1 MNIDLTPLKDHH
13 DLLFEIA
20 LKVRQ
25 GHRFQPT
32 GFPDLGAAEFD
43 TPNGRSLLVESAQSM
58 ANRLEA
64 VCWDESAN
72 DLIEPL
78 RGLSYVKV
86 TRKEEKNNKEEER
99 YLTSSITDSHRLNS
113 PYIEKAKPEI
123 HNTIKD
129 EIGVGKSGP
138 IDRIKFVRTI
148 LKYDV
153 GSLVHG
159 VFLESMDGRLRVAR
173 AMSAFIE
180 ADGVKVAP
188 SGGSKQDHVDP
199 SGKAFGQGGAAK
211 GFGHVPFPRDEYTAV
226 RIMLYASIDLAQIR
240 GYGLEA
246 DATKMLMLLALF
258 KLRAFVDSPMRLRT
272 ACSFELEKVGPI
284 TSKNV
289 TGFQLPERKEIVG
302 ERRDGT
308 WSGELPK
315 LIRNLG
321 VGKDDE
327 PEKAEMLA
335 SNVPALPMADVGKD
349 DEPEKVEMRMTSV
362 VFTA

>member
-1 MNIDLTPLKDHH
+1 MSIDLTSLDNHH
-13 DLLFEIA
+13 DLLFEVA
-20 LKVRQ
+20 LKIRQ

-43 TPNGRSLLVESAQSM
+43 TPTGRSLLVESAQSM

-78 RGLSYVKV
+78 CGLSYVKV
-86 TRKEEKNNKEEER
+86 TRNHGQREGGDF
-99 YLTSSITDSHRLNS
+99 LTSSVLEAHRLNS

-123 HNTIKD
+123 HKQIKD

-138 IDRIKFVRTI
+138 VDRPKFVKTV

-173 AMSAFIE
+173 AISAFIE
-180 ADGVKVAP
+180 ADGVKTAA
-188 SGGSKQDHVDP
+188 SGGVKNDRVQPSKDE
-199 SGKAFGQGGAAK
+199 AGGRTASE
-211 GFGHVPFPRDEYTAV
+211 GFGNLPFPRDEYTAEK
-226 RIMLYASIDLAQIR
+226 ITLYTSIDLAQIR

-246 DATKMLMLLALF
+246 DATKMLVLLALF

-272 ACSFELEKVGPI
+272 ACSFELKDIGPI
-284 TSKNV
+284 ASKNV
-289 TGFQLPERKEIVG
+289 TGFHLPERKEIVG
-302 ERRDGT
+302 EGQNGK
-308 WSGELPK
+308 WSGELPD
-315 LIRNLG
+315 LIRKLG
-321 VGKDDE
+321 VGKDDQ
-327 PEKAEMLA
+327 PANSEK
-335 SNVPALPMADVGKD
+335 
-349 DEPEKVEMRMTSV
+349 MRITPV